1 MKEKHVF
8 LTSLFYIIGGA
19 ILVLFMIA
27 ASVVMLYAIIVAQD
41 NPTIKYAYII
51 FGISVFGAILFV
63 YVFGNKF
70 FQWVIIDKNRIRS
83 RNIFKTILEAQW
95 KDIKEVVLVM
105 FNLSGAGTAVK
116 WLVLKDKDED
126 IKQYNGV
133 MNKDTFITIRYS
145 KRAVRVIRIYW
156 KDKITNLDDRS

>member
-27 ASVVMLYAIIVAQD
+27 ASVVTLYAIVVAQD
-41 NPTIKYAYII
+41 NPTIKYAYIFFVI
-51 FGISVFGAILFV
+51 CICGVILFV
-63 YVFGNKF
+63 CVFSKTLV
-70 FQWVIIDKNRIRS
+70 QWTIIDKNKIRS

-95 KDIKEVVLVM
+95 NDIKEVALVK

-116 WLVLKDKDED
+116 WFVLKDKDEE
-126 IKQYNGV
+126 IKQKNGV

-156 KDKITNLDDRS
+156 KDKITNLDN